1 MFIIPAIDIIDGKC
15 VRLEQGQYDR
25 KQVYHDD
32 PLEMAK
38 MFEDHGIERLHLV
51 DLDGAKASHVVN
63 WKVLE
68 RIASNTSLRI
78 DFGGGIKS
86 QKDLEI
92 VFNSGA
98 KQATGGSIA
107 AEKPE
112 LFFDWLDQFGAEK
125 LILGADLKDGF
136 VATRGWLHT
145 TDKSWSGFLE
155 GFVDKGVKYVICTD
169 ISKDGM
175 LQGPSITLYK
185 EMMEQYPEMQLI
197 ASGGVSSMEDLEELR
212 EIGCYGAIV
221 GKAIYEKNISLAD
234 LKTFNYAG

>member
-25 KQVYHDD
+25 KQIYHDD

-68 RIASNTSLRI
+68 TIASNTSLRI

-92 VFNSGA
+92 VFKSGA

-125 LILGADLKDGF
+125 LILGADLKEGF

-145 TDKSWSGFLE
+145 TDKSWSGFLN
-155 GFVDKGVKYVICTD
+155 GFIDRGVKYVICTD

-175 LQGPSITLYK
+175 LQGPSIMLYK
-185 EMMEQYPEMQLI
+185 EMMERFPEMQLI
-197 ASGGVSSMEDLEELR
+197 ASGGVSSMQDLEELR

-221 GKAIYEKNISLAD
+221 GKAIYEKNVSLTD
-234 LKTFNYAG
+234 LKKFANAS